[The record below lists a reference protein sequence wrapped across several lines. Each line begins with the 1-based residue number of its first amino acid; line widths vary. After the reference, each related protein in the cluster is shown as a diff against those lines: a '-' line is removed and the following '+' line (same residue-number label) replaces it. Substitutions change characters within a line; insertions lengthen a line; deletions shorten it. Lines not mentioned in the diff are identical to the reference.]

1 MELQK
6 QQLPNSTLV
15 LVFGILSIVG
25 CCCWGIVGLVFGII
39 ALVMAQKAIELYNVN
54 PEIYTGYSNVKTG
67 RILAIIGIVFSTLM
81 VLTYIVMLSMFG
93 MEELERMQQEMLE
106 QYGR

>member
-39 ALVMAQKAIELYNVN
+39 AMVMAQKATELYNAN

-67 RILAIIGIVFSTLM
+67 KILAIIGIVLSTLM

-93 MEELERMQQEMLE
+93 VEELERMQQEMLE
-106 QYGR
+106 QYGG

>member
-15 LVFGILSIVG
+15 LVFGILSIIG

-39 ALVMAQKAIELYNVN
+39 AMVMAQKATELYNAN

-67 RILAIIGIVFSTLM
+67 KILAIIGIVLSTLM

-93 MEELERMQQEMLE
+93 IEELERMQQEMLE
-106 QYGR
+106 QYGG

>member
-39 ALVMAQKAIELYNVN
+39 AMVMAQKATELYNAN

-67 RILAIIGIVFSTLM
+67 KILAIIGIVLSTLM

-93 MEELERMQQEMLE
+93 IEELERMQQEMLE
-106 QYGR
+106 QYGG

>member
-15 LVFGILSIVG
+15 LIFGILSIVG

-39 ALVMAQKAIELYNVN
+39 AVVMAQKATELYNAN

-67 RILAIIGIVFSTLM
+67 KILAIIGIVLSTLM

-93 MEELERMQQEMLE
+93 VEELERMQQEMLE
-106 QYGR
+106 QYGG